1 MIFITNEQVKE
12 VLTYEKLVD
21 ALFDAFCSEYEM
33 PLRHHHFYTVP
44 GIEENTLILMP
55 SWTDKYLGVKQV
67 VLAPG
72 NSLNNMPATSALYTL
87 SDVKTG
93 KAFAVMNAEELTSR
107 RTACTSALA
116 AKYLARKDASTLLV
130 LGGGKVAKHLVPA
143 HAAVRNYKKIIV
155 WMRNK
160 DKFEEFR
167 NELSVSRDL
176 VVFADNLEEA
186 VREADVISCATM
198 TVEPLVKGEWVKPG
212 AHLDLVGSYKPD
224 MREVDDE
231 AILKSRIF
239 VDSRMGAL
247 HETGELAIPIK
258 TGIIKES
265 DVVADI
271 TELCLGKNKGRENE
285 NEVTIFKSAGLAI
298 EDLAAALLTYQ
309 IISE

>member
-1 MIFITNEQVKE
+1 
-12 VLTYEKLVD
+12 
-21 ALFDAFCSEYEM
+21 
-33 PLRHHHFYTVP
+33 
-44 GIEENTLILMP
+44 
-55 SWTDKYLGVKQV
+55 
-67 VLAPG
+67 
-72 NSLNNMPATSALYTL
+72 
-87 SDVKTG
+87 
-93 KAFAVMNAEELTSR
+93 
-107 RTACTSALA
+107 ALA

-198 TVEPLVKGEWVKPG
+198 TVEPLVRGEWVKSG

-258 TGIIKES
+258 TGSIKES

-271 TELCLGKNKGRENE
+271 SELCLGKNKGRENE